1 MKSAKGLM
9 RNFSVGVFVEIMP
22 LLIQSFHFLNLDH
35 LRSTNTPKLASSSYT
50 ERQTIWLEKVKKTFL
65 LFLIFI
71 IFGGGNITLKCVGR
85 ESALKIRK
93 LMFQLFEPYTPSI
106 PDEHK
111 RVTCHMHLTLNR
123 QLSVIYWRS
132 FRFVFSA
139 FWKRNWALYWN
150 ACLKPTKQNK
160 TKRTAPLKTQPRT
173 TFISV
178 PYVGNKKGG
187 KNLRWQQLYGNM
199 NRYWP
204 IWFTQGPRKSR
215 TLVFAEIRLLV
226 HPVVL
231 WSSFHE
237 TFFSLS
243 LLKQK
248 RHWCINF
255 VKEICSSCLNVADIW
270 NKHFNKVQHANKN

>member
-9 RNFSVGVFVEIMP
+9 RNFSVGVFVEIVP

-35 LRSTNTPKLASSSYT
+35 LRSTDTPKLASSSYT

-160 TKRTAPLKTQPRT
+160 KDSPPQKPSHAQLLLVFPTLETKKAAK
-173 TFISV
+173 I
-178 PYVGNKKGG
+178 YHE
-187 KNLRWQQLYGNM
+187 QQLYGTM
-199 NRYWP
+199 DGYWP
-204 IWFTQGPRKSR
+204 IWFTRGPRN
-215 TLVFAEIRLLV
+215 LVFVEICLFLY
-226 HPVVL
+226 PVVP
-231 WSSFHE
+231 WSSFLE
-237 TFFSLS
+237 ASFFPSV
-243 LLKQK
+243 
-248 RHWCINF
+248 N
-255 VKEICSSCLNVADIW
+255 LN
-270 NKHFNKVQHANKN
+270 

>member
-1 MKSAKGLM
+1 MINKHTQTRL
-9 RNFSVGVFVEIMP
+9 F
-22 LLIQSFHFLNLDH
+22 LLH
-35 LRSTNTPKLASSSYT
+35 RTTNHMTWES
-50 ERQTIWLEKVKKTFL
+50 QKTFL

-160 TKRTAPLKTQPRT
+160 KDSPPQKPSHAQLLLVFPTLETKKAAK
-173 TFISV
+173 I
-178 PYVGNKKGG
+178 YHE
-187 KNLRWQQLYGNM
+187 QQLYGTM
-199 NRYWP
+199 DGYWP

>member
-71 IFGGGNITLKCVGR
+71 IFAGGNITLKCVGR

-160 TKRTAPLKTQPRT
+160 TKRTAPLKNPAT
-173 TFISV
+173 
-178 PYVGNKKGG
+178 
-187 KNLRWQQLYGNM
+187 
-199 NRYWP
+199 
-204 IWFTQGPRKSR
+204 
-215 TLVFAEIRLLV
+215 
-226 HPVVL
+226 H
-231 WSSFHE
+231 
-237 TFFSLS
+237 
-243 LLKQK
+243 
-248 RHWCINF
+248 NF
-255 VKEICSSCLNVADIW
+255 Y
-270 NKHFNKVQHANKN
+270 

>member
-1 MKSAKGLM
+1 MYQGKGLAEK
-9 RNFSVGVFVEIMP
+9 SP
-22 LLIQSFHFLNLDH
+22 
-35 LRSTNTPKLASSSYT
+35 PSSYSISGNEVSQRADEEFQRGCVCWNHAPT
-50 ERQTIWLEKVKKTFL
+50 DTIFSFFKLGPFAINKHTQTRLFLLHRTTNHMTWESQKTFL

-111 RVTCHMHLTLNR
+111 RVTRHMNLTLNR

-160 TKRTAPLKTQPRT
+160 KDSPPQKPSHAQLLLVFPTLETKKAAK
-173 TFISV
+173 I
-178 PYVGNKKGG
+178 YVGN
-187 KNLRWQQLYGNM
+187 NCMEPWM
-199 NRYWP
+199 D
-204 IWFTQGPRKSR
+204 IGPYDSR
-215 TLVFAEIRLLV
+215 EVLEI
-226 HPVVL
+226 
-231 WSSFHE
+231 
-237 TFFSLS
+237 
-243 LLKQK
+243 
-248 RHWCINF
+248 
-255 VKEICSSCLNVADIW
+255 
-270 NKHFNKVQHANKN
+270 